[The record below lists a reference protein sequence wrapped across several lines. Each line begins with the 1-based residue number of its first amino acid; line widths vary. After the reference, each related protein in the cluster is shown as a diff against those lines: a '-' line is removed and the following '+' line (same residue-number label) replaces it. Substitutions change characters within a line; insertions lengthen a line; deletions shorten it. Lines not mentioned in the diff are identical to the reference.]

1 MVWPDTTLKV
11 HETCFK
17 AYQVHFF
24 GQFLQIFHVCLGK
37 KLYFPVVGSSLLS
50 AVFST
55 SFDFTYYLFLH
66 LNHFFF
72 SGGISLLFEI
82 ASVEFLI
89 VRIFGSKLYQFVFFR
104 ICLFQ
109 PLIYTTPLGS
119 RQYYWPH
126 IKDEETKTPSWLMEL
141 GIDHGLPTTSKRQA
155 HCCTHT
161 PNSFTQSLSFSLQ
174 LSPSLLSLLLWILLL
189 HFDLGVLLPSPTGN
203 VVLWLLDLESI

>member
-1 MVWPDTTLKV
+1 M
-11 HETCFK
+11 
-17 AYQVHFF
+17 
-24 GQFLQIFHVCLGK
+24 FHVCLGK

-109 PLIYTTPLGS
+109 P
-119 RQYYWPH
+119 
-126 IKDEETKTPSWLMEL
+126 
-141 GIDHGLPTTSKRQA
+141 
-155 HCCTHT
+155 
-161 PNSFTQSLSFSLQ
+161 FSLYG
-174 LSPSLLSLLLWILLL
+174 IT
-189 HFDLGVLLPSPTGN
+189 F
-203 VVLWLLDLESI
+203 